1 MMTYL
6 MFAGGFVQ
14 NILTFLGLL
23 LPITLSPGPATVA
36 LAGTGMANGFVK
48 SMPFFFGLFFAALL
62 IIVAGGFGLN
72 ELFLSIPAAYS
83 VLRYAGIVY
92 IFYLAWKLFRAR
104 PEIGEESGVNY
115 RFVDGM
121 LLTVLNPKFYV
132 LVTVFYSQ
140 FLKPGEGGLL
150 WMIAGLSLVMIFS
163 QAVWLGIGAGL
174 RPLLKST
181 RALRIQTTIFG
192 ILLALVAVYL
202 LIKDGL

>member
-1 MMTYL
+1 M
-6 MFAGGFVQ
+6 Q

-48 SMPFFFGLFFAALL
+48 SLPFFCGMFFAALL
-62 IIVAGGFGLN
+62 IIIAGGFGLN
-72 ELFLSIPAAYS
+72 ELFLSIPVVYS
-83 VLRYAGIVY
+83 VLRYAGIAY
-92 IFYLAWKLFRAR
+92 ILYLAWKLFRAR
-104 PEIGEESGVNY
+104 PEIGAESAVNY
-115 RFVDGM
+115 QFLDGM
-121 LLTVLNPKFYV
+121 LLTALNPKFYV

-140 FLKPGEGGLL
+140 FLKPGEGGL
-150 WMIAGLSLVMIFS
+150 WQMIVGLSLVMIFS

-174 RPLLKST
+174 KPLLKSS

-202 LIKDGL
+202 LVKDGL

>member
-1 MMTYL
+1 
-6 MFAGGFVQ
+6 MFAGRLVQ

-72 ELFLSIPAAYS
+72 ELFLSSPAVYP
-83 VLRYAGIVY
+83 VLRYAGIAY

-104 PEIGEESGVNY
+104 PEIGEGSTVNY
-115 RFVDGM
+115 RFLDGM

-140 FLKPGEGGLL
+140 FLKPGESGLV

-163 QAVWLGIGAGL
+163 QTVWLGIGAGL

-202 LIKDGL
+202 LVKDGL

>member
-1 MMTYL
+1 
-6 MFAGGFVQ
+6 VQ

-23 LPITLSPGPATVA
+23 LPITLSPGPATIA
-36 LAGTGMANGFVK
+36 LAGTGMRHGFAK
-48 SMPFFFGLFFAALL
+48 SMPFFLGLIFAAVL

-72 ELFLSIPAAYS
+72 ELFLSIPAVYTAI
-83 VLRYAGIVY
+83 RYAGIAY
-92 IFYLAWKLFRAR
+92 ILYLAWKLFRAR
-104 PEIGEESGVNY
+104 PEIDEDATASYG
-115 RFVDGM
+115 FLDGM

-150 WMIAGLSLVMIFS
+150 QMIVGLSLVMIFS

-174 RPLLKST
+174 KPLLKSS

-192 ILLALVAVYL
+192 IMLALVAVYL
-202 LIKDGL
+202 VVKDGF